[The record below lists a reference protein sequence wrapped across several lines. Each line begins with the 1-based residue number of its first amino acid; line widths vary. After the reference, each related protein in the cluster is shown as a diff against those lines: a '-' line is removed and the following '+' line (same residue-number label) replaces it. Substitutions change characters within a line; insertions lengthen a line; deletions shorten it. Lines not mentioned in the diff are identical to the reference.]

1 MAQDINTLLDEIIQ
15 RYQPGG
21 GFGKAALGVLET
33 RKGKT
38 LAKQQQSLVSAG
50 LGGSTIGAGFGK
62 KFEED
67 VGTPFRLGV
76 EEQRLGA
83 LTQAMQA
90 KAGYLERGEEREFAS
105 AEAKKERDLREFQ
118 SLLSNRPTG
127 PATPAFPSGDSA
139 SMQWQAGGGAGSE
152 GGDLSSF
159 ADNYQVGGGGGGVG
173 SMGVYGLSTY
183 QDPTLG
189 QQVLGQDQIYIGEG
203 RSVGGTSTTQAPV
216 GQEPTSAMTSI
227 TLEGGRA
234 GIVGQTKT
242 VQVPA
247 SALGS
252 GGPGGFKDEATYLR
266 YVPSGWH
273 TKR

>member
-21 GFGKAALGVLET
+21 EFGKEALATLET

-38 LAKQQQSLVSAG
+38 LAKQGQSLVTAG
-50 LGGSTIGAGFGK
+50 LGGSTIGAGLGK

-90 KAGYLERGEEREFAS
+90 KAGYLERGEGREFAS

-118 SLLSNRPTG
+118 SLLSNRQTG

-139 SMQWQAGGGAGSE
+139 SMQWQAGGGAG
-152 GGDLSSF
+152 GDLASF
-159 ADNYQVGGGGGGVG
+159 ADNYQVGGGGGEGGGGGVG

-183 QDPTLG
+183 QDPTIG
-189 QQVLGQDQIYIGEG
+189 QQVLGQDQIYLGDG
-203 RSVGGTSTTQAPV
+203 KSVSGTTTQNEQQLSLAEI
-216 GQEPTSAMTSI
+216 GTAAAT
-227 TLEGGRA
+227 
-234 GIVGQTKT
+234 
-242 VQVPA
+242 PA
-247 SALGS
+247 ELQDKLWTEFHRKNPYYMRGKETWLKSQG
-252 GGPGGFKDEATYLR
+252 Y
-266 YVPSGWH
+266 
-273 TKR
+273 